1 VPGERGR
8 TAGTPACRVSGEEH
22 LRGDTALFSC
32 FSAGNRVSYYRDS
45 ATFGSGVRLKPSRR
59 KYRARVAFSGKI
71 RRALGVVE
79 GSLVSGVVAEE

>member
-1 VPGERGR
+1 MPSERGR
-8 TAGTPACRVSGEEH
+8 TPKGGIQRCFPV
-22 LRGDTALFSC
+22 

-45 ATFGSGVRLKPSRR
+45 ATFGSVVRLKPSRR